1 MNMSRRK
8 GAKNIGL
15 AVPIPDKTCQDE
27 NCPFHGSL
35 RVRGILIEGTVAS
48 FKMSKTAILERRYLH
63 YVKKYKRYERRR
75 SRIPV
80 HVPPCLDVKEGD
92 VVIAGEC
99 RPISKTVSF
108 VVIAKK
114 EAR

>member
-1 MNMSRRK
+1 MSK
-8 GAKNIGL
+8 KQVKNIGL
-15 AVPIPDKTCQDE
+15 DVEPPSKVCNDK

-35 RVRGILIEGTVAS
+35 KIRGILIEGKVVS
-48 FKMSKTAILERRYLH
+48 FKMDKTAVVERQYLH

-75 SRIPV
+75 SRISV
-80 HVPPCLDVKEGD
+80 HVPPCLDIKEGD

-114 EAR
+114 

>member
-1 MNMSRRK
+1 MK
-8 GAKNIGL
+8 AKKTRNIGL
-15 AVPIPDKTCQDE
+15 DVPLPDKVCDDK
-27 NCPFHGSL
+27 NCPFHGTI
-35 RVRGILIEGTVAS
+35 RIRGILIEGRIVS
-48 FKMSKTAILERRYLH
+48 FKMNKTAILEREYLH

-92 VVIAGEC
+92 WVVAGEC

-108 VVIAKK
+108 VVISKK
-114 EAR
+114 ERA

>member
-1 MNMSRRK
+1 MSK
-8 GAKNIGL
+8 KKVKDIGL
-15 AVPIPDKTCQDE
+15 DVPLPSKTCNDV

-35 RVRGILIEGTVAS
+35 RVRGILIEGKIVS
-48 FKMSKTAILERRYLH
+48 FKMDKTAVLEREYLN

-75 SRIPV
+75 SKISV

-92 VVIAGEC
+92 LVIAGEC

-114 EAR
+114 GE